1 LLLPDIIDVI
11 ETAAL
16 ATFGTDLFSGGLPPT
31 PSECCA
37 LVEYG
42 GMDPLRTQN
51 EGAVPSSAQGAEQPR
66 FQLLV
71 RAADYEAGRNLIQS
85 IWNVL
90 DAIVNRDVN
99 GTFYQRVAALQS
111 PFMLERDANDRWI
124 FIANFQA
131 SKGV

>member
-1 LLLPDIIDVI
+1 
-11 ETAAL
+11 
-16 ATFGTDLFSGGLPPT
+16 
-31 PSECCA
+31 
-37 LVEYG
+37 
-42 GMDPLRTQN
+42 MDPLRTQN

-90 DAIVNRDVN
+90 DAIVNRNVN

>member
-1 LLLPDIIDVI
+1 MLLPDIVSVI

-16 ATFGTDLFSGGLPPT
+16 ASFGVDLFSGGLPPN

-42 GMDPLRTQN
+42 GMPPMRTQN
-51 EGAVPSSAQGAEQPR
+51 EGAIPSSAQGAEMPR
-66 FQLLV
+66 FQLIV
-71 RAADYEAGRNLIQS
+71 RSSDYEAGRTFIQS
-85 IWNVL
+85 LWDLL

-111 PFMLERDANDRWI
+111 PFMLERDDNDRWI
-124 FIANFQA
+124 FVANFQA
-131 SKGV
+131 SKVV